1 MNYITATVL
10 RHETLA
16 IALPSVRLSPTH
28 LTYCSADVK
37 VTSDNYV
44 PTVEFTA
51 TYVSGDH
58 LNIPKNLHFVLDTL
72 LFVVNIR
79 RHYCLIG

>member
-1 MNYITATVL
+1 ML
-10 RHETLA
+10 GR
-16 IALPSVRLSPTH
+16 PSVCTPRIERT
-28 LTYCSADVK
+28 ADIK

-44 PTVEFTA
+44 PTVEFKA

-72 LFVVNIR
+72 LIVVNIR
-79 RHYCLIG
+79 RHYCLIAVSYTHLTLPTNREV